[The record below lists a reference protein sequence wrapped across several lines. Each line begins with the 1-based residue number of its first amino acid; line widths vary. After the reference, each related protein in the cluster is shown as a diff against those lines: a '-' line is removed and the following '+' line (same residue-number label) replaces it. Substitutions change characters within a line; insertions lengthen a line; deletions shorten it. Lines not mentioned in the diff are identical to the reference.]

1 MSRIKM
7 AIVFLLCCTAIG
19 FAQNSGDASSQPKI
33 NSPQIV
39 QVSAADMAG
48 LVDNK
53 VLPQYPAEAMA
64 KGIEGDVV
72 FKINVDENGKIVSSD
87 PVQGHP
93 LLVAATRR
101 ALRDYT
107 FHPYLL
113 NGAPVRVA
121 SQMGFHFTLTRDG
134 DSTKGQVE
142 CMSTIP

>member
-1 MSRIKM
+1 MSRIKV
-7 AIVFLLCCTAIG
+7 AIVFLVCCTAIG
-19 FAQNSGDASSQPKI
+19 FAQNSGDASSQPKT

-53 VLPQYPAEAMA
+53 VLPRYPAEAMA

-72 FKINVDENGKIVSSD
+72 FKIKVDETGKIVSSD
-87 PVQGHP
+87 PVQGQP
-93 LLVAATRR
+93 VLIAASRQ

-113 NGAPVRVA
+113 NGTPVRVA
-121 SQMGFHFTLTRDG
+121 SQMGFHFTLTRNG
-134 DSTKGQVE
+134 DSTEGQVE
-142 CMSTIP
+142 CMSAIP